1 MRAVEFPIDDFPNG
15 LEATNLGLPGNAKLD
30 AAEML
35 LLDARFTAYVEAG
48 GRGDLL
54 EPEPY
59 WNSPRGEAITA
70 AYKQTYKGGRLF
82 ELRGQLKLLMAN
94 RCPSCGGARPG
105 ELDHHLPKA
114 HYRELALLPANLVAC
129 CGACNRTKR
138 AAVGAVPEEALLH
151 PYFDRVPKIPFMVA
165 TIEVGDRHVRATL
178 TFDEAAEIED
188 NLLKARMRNHF
199 KEIEVN
205 EQLKSEVD
213 ELINEASA
221 GFVTDPPLS
230 PETVKTS
237 LLKSADAKADFFGAG
252 CWQAAV
258 FRAMAESDAYCDGGY
273 LATRRTVLGG

>member
-252 CWQAAV
+252 CGVRAAWACA
-258 FRAMAESDAYCDGGY
+258 RSS
-273 LATRRTVLGG
+273 